1 VDCGAFDGQ
10 VVRLE
15 GIKEIADKFVRV
27 RLTRIEH
34 VDLNLFEFDYDLT
47 FMVFFLNAEKKVYG
61 RYGGRDSEGADARQS
76 LKGLKYTMESVLRM
90 HEREDKVFAPK
101 SGEKPKFIKELPG
114 PRAFGRDCMHCHQVR
129 EALNAEL
136 NKAGKL
142 NRDAVYRY
150 PPPDNLGLELD
161 VDRGGTVKAVKEKSA
176 ASATGLKAG
185 DVLQKLNG
193 VPIHSFGDAQYALDI
208 APREGAIEVVWQR
221 DDKVHQEKLALAQ
234 GWRKTDLLW
243 RASMRDLL
251 PSARLSGL
259 ELAAEEKKALGLSA
273 NQLAFR
279 QRESVSKQ
287 AKDAGIRAGDI
298 ILGVDDKA
306 FEGDLDRFKE
316 YVQNSYLVGDKVTV
330 NILREGKREKVVMM
344 LVK

>member
-27 RLTRIEH
+27 RLTRIEN
-34 VDLNLFEFDYDLT
+34 VDLNLFEFDYDIT

-61 RYGGRDSEGADARQS
+61 RYGGRDAEGADARQS
-76 LKGLKYTMESVLRM
+76 LKGLNYTMQSVLRM

-101 SGEKPKFIKELPG
+101 SGEKPKFIKDIPG
-114 PRAFGRDCMHCHQVR
+114 PRGFGRDCMHCHQVR

-136 NKAGKL
+136 HKAGKL

-150 PPPDNLGLELD
+150 PPPDNVGMELD
-161 VDRGGTVKAVKEKSA
+161 VDRGGTVKVVKEKSA
-176 ASATGLKAG
+176 ASAAGLKAG

-193 VPIHSFGDAQYALDI
+193 VPIHSFGDAQYALDL

-221 DDKVHQEKLALAQ
+221 DDKVHQEKLALAE
-234 GWRKTDLLW
+234 GWRKTDLFW

-251 PSARLSGL
+251 PSARLSGF
-259 ELAAEEKKALGLSA
+259 ELSTEEKKALGLSA
-273 NQLAFR
+273 KQMAFR

-287 AKDAGIRAGDI
+287 AKEAGIRGGDI
-298 ILGVDDKA
+298 ILGVDDKP
-306 FEGDLDRFKE
+306 FEGGLDKFKE
-316 YVQNSYLVGDKVTV
+316 YVQNNYLVGDRVTV
-330 NILREGKREKVVMM
+330 NLVREGKREKVVMM